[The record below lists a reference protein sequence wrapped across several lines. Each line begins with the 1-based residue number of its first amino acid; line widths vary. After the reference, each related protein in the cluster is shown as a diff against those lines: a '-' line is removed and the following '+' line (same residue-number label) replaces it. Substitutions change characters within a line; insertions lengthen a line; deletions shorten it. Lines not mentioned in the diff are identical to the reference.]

1 MIITDIQKQKHKEGR
16 YSVFIDGEFAFGIDG
31 VDLLWYKLET
41 GKEVSPELLN
51 EITVTNAY
59 IKAKNTALKF
69 LGYRMRSR
77 KEVEDRL
84 KRDEFSPSII
94 EKTLDFLEE
103 YGYVDDEAFAK
114 AYIEEKK
121 KLNGYGIVRLKSE
134 LYKKGIDR
142 RITDSLT
149 EFMTEGEDDLIEK
162 ALYKKLKGEKITDRK
177 QRQRLLGYLLRK
189 GFGYEAALGVLE
201 KYESLNDEYTDEYTD
216 E

>member
-41 GKEVSPELLN
+41 GKVVSPELLN

-59 IKAKNTALKF
+59 IKAKNSALKF

-77 KEVEDRL
+77 KEIEDRL

-94 EKTLDFLEE
+94 EKTLSFLEE
-103 YGYVDDEAFAK
+103 YGYIDDEAFAK

-142 RITDSLT
+142 SIIDSLT
-149 EFMTEGEDDLIEK
+149 DLMTEGEEELIEK

-177 QRQRLLGYLLRK
+177 QRQKLLGYLLRK
-189 GFGYEAALGVLE
+189 GFGYEPSLSVIE
-201 KYESLNDEYTDEYTD
+201 KYEELTDEYTY